1 MLEAQRLTQLAIG
14 HKATVRSVKAQGLT
28 RRRLLDLGLVPGTTV
43 EAVRHSPA
51 GDPTAFL
58 IRGSVIALRASE
70 ANLIHIL

>member
-1 MLEAQRLTQLAIG
+1 MLGSHTLTHLAIG
-14 HKATVRSVKAQGLT
+14 HKATVRSVEAQGLI

-43 EAVRHSPA
+43 EAIRHSPI

-70 ANLIHIL
+70 ANLINIR